1 MQYMRLVDATESTI
15 LKLMEEGRLFIKY
28 GERDWEISKRRKP
41 GKKVDMANLLKL
53 QRQGKLYSDVFKK
66 PA

>member
-15 LKLMEEGRLFIKY
+15 LALMEEGRLFVKW
-28 GERDWEISKRRKP
+28 GERDWEISKRRRP
-41 GKKVDMANLLKL
+41 GKKVDITNLLKL